1 LYPFPYLVMDTGY
14 SIAPYNH
21 LEFASPLVS
30 EYLWGRQIG
39 ESTINP

>member
-1 LYPFPYLVMDTGY
+1 VMDTGY

-21 LEFASPLVS
+21 LELASPLVT